1 MKSLIKILIALIFI
15 IQFISNVNAQDKTSS
30 TFKIITD
37 EKSGKPM
44 LIGLCTKE
52 NLTKDTSFSW
62 WFEAEYDYYSPDS
75 SIIKLINLDSIKIV
89 CVMGTW
95 CSDSR
100 REVPRFFKILD
111 NLKFNEKNLTLYCVD
126 RKKQADGFDID
137 QFVIER
143 VPTFILYKNDSEIG
157 RIIETPQETLEKD
170 ILNIIK
176 NNNQE

>member
-1 MKSLIKILIALIFI
+1 MKSLIKILFTLIFI
-15 IQFISNVNAQDKTSS
+15 FHFFSNLDAQEKNSS

-44 LIGLCTKE
+44 LIGLCTRE
-52 NLTKDTSFSW
+52 NLMKDTSFSW
-62 WFEAEYDYYSPDS
+62 WFEAEYDYYTPEDS
-75 SIIKLINLDSIKIV
+75 VMNLINLDSIKIV

-111 NLKFNEKNLTLYCVD
+111 NLKFSEENLSLYCVD
-126 RKKQADGFDID
+126 RKKQAEGFDID

-143 VPTFILYKNDSEIG
+143 VPTFIFYKNDSEIG
-157 RIIETPQETLEKD
+157 RIIETPEATLERD
-170 ILNIIK
+170 ILKIIK
-176 NNNQE
+176 NAANE

>member
-1 MKSLIKILIALIFI
+1 MKSLIKILFTLIFLF
-15 IQFISNVNAQDKTSS
+15 QFFSNLDAQDKTSS

-44 LIGLCTKE
+44 LVGLCTRE

-62 WFEAEYDYYSPDS
+62 WFEAEYDYYTPEDS
-75 SIIKLINLDSIKIV
+75 VMKLINLDSIKIV

-111 NLKFNEKNLTLYCVD
+111 NLKFNEKNLFLYCVD
-126 RKKQADGFDID
+126 RKKQAEGFDID

-143 VPTFILYKNDSEIG
+143 VPTFIFYKNDSEIG
-157 RIIETPQETLEKD
+157 RIIETPEETLERD
-170 ILNIIK
+170 ILKILI
-176 NNNQE
+176 QEE